1 MVLRFRFLDLRIP
14 IHFEFAD
21 PDSSQY
27 CSPRFYEPQLPP
39 LENQRYCSNTALDHH
54 ARTNVSRETFPSRT
68 SRTQRP
74 TRQRNLQEEQPVK
87 HAAET
92 MTRTSA
98 KTGAASSSADD
109 DRLRYEKPAPLG
121 TGARAPVCDFRS
133 ASHTTIYV
141 GNFIPLSPEAASP
154 KAINL
159 KASLSEN
166 INTLP
171 LNHSVKRESRACR
184 LEKYGGAPRN
194 EKNVSRRQQRAQRR
208 LPHRDRGRTARP
220 AETAQLR
227 YSFLGF
233 VRRAWIPLVTSAMPP
248 KTASV
253 T

>member
-1 MVLRFRFLDLRIP
+1 M
-14 IHFEFAD
+14 
-21 PDSSQY
+21 
-27 CSPRFYEPQLPP
+27 
-39 LENQRYCSNTALDHH
+39 
-54 ARTNVSRETFPSRT
+54 ARMS
-68 SRTQRP
+68 
-74 TRQRNLQEEQPVK
+74 
-87 HAAET
+87 AET
-92 MTRTSA
+92 E
-98 KTGAASSSADD
+98 AASVSADD

-233 VRRAWIPLVTSAMPP
+233 VRRAWIPLVTSATPP
-248 KTASV
+248 KTANV
-253 T
+253 A

>member
-1 MVLRFRFLDLRIP
+1 M
-14 IHFEFAD
+14 
-21 PDSSQY
+21 
-27 CSPRFYEPQLPP
+27 
-39 LENQRYCSNTALDHH
+39 
-54 ARTNVSRETFPSRT
+54 ARMS
-68 SRTQRP
+68 
-74 TRQRNLQEEQPVK
+74 
-87 HAAET
+87 AET
-92 MTRTSA
+92 
-98 KTGAASSSADD
+98 KAASVSADD

-154 KAINL
+154 KVINL
-159 KASLSEN
+159 KASSSEN

-194 EKNVSRRQQRAQRR
+194 EKNVSRRQQRAQRHSPPCR
-208 LPHRDRGRTARP
+208 NRGRATRP
-220 AETAQLR
+220 AETAQLS

-233 VRRAWIPLVTSAMPP
+233 VRRAWIPLVTSATPP

-253 T
+253 A

>member
-1 MVLRFRFLDLRIP
+1 MASSFNLRIP
-14 IHFEFAD
+14 TPPGFV
-21 PDSSQY
+21 DSSLFE
-27 CSPRFYEPQLPP
+27 PRLPP
-39 LENQRYCSNTALDHH
+39 FENQRYCSDTTSACL

-74 TRQRNLQEEQPVK
+74 TRQRNLQEEQPAK
-87 HAAET
+87 HATET

-98 KTGAASSSADD
+98 KTGAASASADD
-109 DRLRYEKPAPLG
+109 DRPRHEKPAPLG
-121 TGARAPVCDFRS
+121 TGARVSACDFRS

-154 KAINL
+154 RASNL
-159 KASLSEN
+159 KASSSEN

-171 LNHSVKRESRACR
+171 LNHSVKRESRTCR
-184 LEKYGGAPRN
+184 LEKYGSAPRN
-194 EKNVSRRQQRAQRR
+194 EKSVSRRQQRAQRR

-220 AETAQLR
+220 AETAWPR

-233 VRRAWIPLVTSAMPP
+233 VRRAWIPLVTSATPP